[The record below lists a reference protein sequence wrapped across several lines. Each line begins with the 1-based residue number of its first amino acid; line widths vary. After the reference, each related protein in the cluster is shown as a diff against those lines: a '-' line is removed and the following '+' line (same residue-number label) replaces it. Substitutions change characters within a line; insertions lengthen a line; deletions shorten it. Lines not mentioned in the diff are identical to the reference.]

1 MLLIE
6 THKEQIIEEQEYW
19 FNTKTGQVE
28 EGKQTL
34 AFYRIGPFRTRS
46 EAEHALETL
55 ARRSNDWKEEDQE
68 D

>member
-1 MLLIE
+1 MLIIE

-19 FNTKTGQVE
+19 FNTKTGEVE
-28 EGKQTL
+28 QGKQTL
-34 AFYRIGPFRTRS
+34 AFYRIGPFKTRG

-55 ARRSNDWKEEDQE
+55 AKRSSEWKEEEQE

>member
-34 AFYRIGPFRTRS
+34 AFYRIGPFSTRS

-55 ARRSNDWKEEDQE
+55 AKRSSEWKEEDQK